1 MSSYILAFDTSGPFL
16 DIVLRNDDT
25 MYAHAVDVGRGHGE
39 AVGPAVR
46 DLLLRADIPVS
57 ALSAVIVPRGPGSF
71 TGLRIAISF
80 AKGLQAA
87 HDVPVYAVD
96 TLRAMI
102 RARYRAVNTPCTVL
116 SVIDGRKD
124 RLYAA
129 CERIDSQGV
138 HHRLFGPVD
147 EGPELLKQR
156 LHELGIEPESLIVT
170 GDGIPPERWAPYPQ
184 AQSLAGGVAEALSD
198 LYLERDALVT
208 VLEENEGPAYY
219 RVSQAEEPRST

>member
-1 MSSYILAFDTSGPFL
+1 MSRYILAFDTSGPFL
-16 DIVLRNDDT
+16 DVVLRNDDT
-25 MYAHAVDVGRGHGE
+25 MHTHAVHVGRGHGE
-39 AVGPAVR
+39 AIGPAVR
-46 DLLLRADIPVS
+46 DLLLREGIPAS

-102 RARYRAVNTPCTVL
+102 RARCRAVSTPCTVL

-129 CERIDSQGV
+129 CERIDSHRV

-147 EGPELLKQR
+147 EGPAVLQQR
-156 LHELGIEPESLIVT
+156 LHEAGIEPESLIVT
-170 GDGIPPERWAPYPQ
+170 GDDIPPEKWAPYPP
-184 AQSLAGGVAEALSD
+184 AWSLEGGVAEALTD
-198 LYLERDALVT
+198 LYLERDALMT
-208 VLEENEGPAYY
+208 VLESNEGPTYY
-219 RVSQAEEPRST
+219 RVSQAEEPKSP